1 MIQESKINLHKVYES
16 SYSIYCRM
24 FDLVSLKGT
33 KDNVS
38 SELYALRDS
47 DGVLSKISFKIL
59 ISTRKAGLLNALKY
73 RQYFDN
79 IFPKFL
85 MDYGMSERLYRVKAE
100 GWRNALSM
108 CTENNINL
116 TCFLLDYIKSHVE
129 TVVNTS
135 IELRHYTSDELEQI
149 TYHRV
154 VTLHDKFFLEWNRI
168 STLFRLAFLYQLSEN
183 QQIHIRFKLL
193 DVYQSVIYA
202 FPPCFLNVFL
212 YTQFKDDINTTSVQ
226 FPQKTINTFQLEKY
240 VIKHIE
246 SILIPQ
252 QLIVEY
258 EFFRAKIT
266 EYNKS
271 DQLD

>member
-1 MIQESKINLHKVYES
+1 MTQENNINLYRVYDT
-16 SYSIYCRM
+16 SYAIYCRM
-24 FDLVSLKGT
+24 FDLISSRGS
-33 KDNVS
+33 KDNVPG
-38 SELYALRDS
+38 ELYALRDS

-59 ISTRKAGLLNALKY
+59 ISTRKAGLLSVLKY
-73 RQYFDN
+73 KQYFDN
-79 IFPKFL
+79 ILPRFL

-108 CTENNINL
+108 CIENNLNL

-135 IELRHYTSDELEQI
+135 IELRHYTSDELRQI

-154 VTLHDKFFLEWNRI
+154 ITLHDQFFLEWNRT
-168 STLFRLAFLYQLSEN
+168 STLFRFAFLYQLSES
-183 QQIHIRFKLL
+183 QQIHIKFKLL

-202 FPPCFLNVFL
+202 FPSCILNAFL

-226 FPQKTINTFQLEKY
+226 FPRKTINTFQLEKY
-240 VIKHIE
+240 VVKHIE
-246 SILIPQ
+246 SILIPRH
-252 QLIVEY
+252 LMDEY
-258 EFFRAKIT
+258 EVFRAKLT
-266 EYNKS
+266 EYNQS

>member
-1 MIQESKINLHKVYES
+1 MTQESNINLYKVYES
-16 SYSIYCRM
+16 SYAIYCRM
-24 FDLVSLKGT
+24 FDLVSSPDA
-33 KDNVS
+33 KDNVHS
-38 SELYALRDS
+38 DLYTLRDS
-47 DGVLSKISFKIL
+47 DGILSKISFRIL

-79 IFPKFL
+79 LLPRFL
-85 MDYGMSERLYRVKAE
+85 MDYGMSERLYRVKAD

-108 CTENNINL
+108 CMENNLNL
-116 TCFLLDYIKSHVE
+116 TCVLLDYIKSHVE

-135 IELRHYTSDELEQI
+135 IELRHYTSDELRQT

-154 VTLHDKFFLEWNRI
+154 VTLHDKFFLEWSRTC
-168 STLFRLAFLYQLSEN
+168 TLCRLAFLYQLSEN
-183 QQIHIRFKLL
+183 QQIHVKSKLL

-202 FPPCFLNVFL
+202 FPSCILNVFL

-226 FPQKTINTFQLEKY
+226 FPRKTINTFQLEKY

-246 SILIPQ
+246 SILLPQ
-252 QLIVEY
+252 YLMAEY
-258 EFFRAKIT
+258 EVYRAKLT
-266 EYNKS
+266 EYNQS